1 MIALSIWTVKT
12 PQMAGEFLLPYQYH
26 VIMKTNLRIF
36 LLVMF
41 CMTMGATTTAP
52 VLARPASRDLGKE
65 VDAYIQETM
74 RRLPIP
80 GLAVGI
86 VRGDQVLYL
95 QGYGTANVNGDPVT
109 PQTPFMLASVTKTFT
124 ALAVQQLAQAGMLE
138 FDAPV
143 QTYISEFRLADEHSG
158 ATVTVL
164 HLLEHTSGISTV
176 EGTQPSLQS
185 PKATFYGALKQLAR
199 YRSEYEPGEH
209 YEYSNWNYA
218 LLGEVIAPA
227 SGQSYADYMQKNVLD
242 PLEMSHASYADYHTL
257 PGVATGNLIV
267 FGVSV
272 PYDEKTPP
280 AMLSAGYLSAS
291 AEEMTHYLIAFLNQ
305 GRYHGKSLIASHS
318 EGWYDMYWNW
328 QPGQP
333 GNLNYSFSGGHNSIS
348 TNIQFFSL
356 HKVGVV
362 VLMNTR
368 LENGIPGPSAND
380 IAYNIAR
387 MVIQSSYEVPSN
399 RWFYV
404 GYAILDGFLLFL
416 IVSIPWQ
423 IFHLKDWSDRYR
435 EAGRA
440 KRIAIWLGI
449 VLELL
454 ICIGILILPFPLNT
468 RWNILLFF
476 RPDFSIPLLL
486 ISICLGVLG
495 LTKIVLSIRRNKIEP
510 FI

>member
-1 MIALSIWTVKT
+1 MML
-12 PQMAGEFLLPYQYH
+12 
-26 VIMKTNLRIF
+26 
-36 LLVMF
+36 
-41 CMTMGATTTAP
+41 CMTMVATTTP
-52 VLARPASRDLGKE
+52 VTAHPTSRDLGQE
-65 VDAYIQETM
+65 VDTYIQETM
-74 RRLPIP
+74 KRFPIP
-80 GLAVGI
+80 GLAIGI
-86 VRGDQVLYL
+86 VKGDQVLYL
-95 QGYGTANVNGDPVT
+95 QGYGTANVDGDPVT

-124 ALAVQQLAQAGMLE
+124 ALAVQQLVQAGMLE
-138 FDAPV
+138 LDAPV
-143 QTYISEFRLADEHSG
+143 QTYISEFRLANEHSG
-158 ATVTVL
+158 ATITVR

-185 PKATFYGALKQLAR
+185 PKATFDSALKQLAR
-199 YRSEYEPGEH
+199 YRPEYEPSEH

-218 LLGEVIAPA
+218 LLGEVIARA

-272 PYDEKTPP
+272 PYDEKTSP

-305 GRYHGKSLIASHS
+305 GQFHGKSLITSQGK
-318 EGWYDMYWNW
+318 GWYDMYWNW

-333 GNLNYSFSGGHNSIS
+333 GDLNYSFSGGHNSIN
-348 TNIQFFSL
+348 TNIQLFSL
-356 HKVGVV
+356 YRVGVV

-368 LENGIPGPSAND
+368 LENGIPGPTAND
-380 IAYNIAR
+380 IAFNIAR

-399 RWFYV
+399 RTFYV

-416 IVSIPWQ
+416 ILNILWQ
-423 IFHLKDWSDRYR
+423 IFHLKGWSDRYR
-435 EAGRA
+435 EAGKA

-449 VLELL
+449 FLELL
-454 ICIGILILPFPLNT
+454 LSIGILILPFPLNT

-476 RPDFSIPLLL
+476 RPDLSIPLLL
-486 ISICLGVLG
+486 IGICLGGLG
-495 LTKIVLSIRRNKIEP
+495 LIKIVLGSRERITHLV
-510 FI
+510 